1 MEDRWANVCV
11 NVINNIRGP
20 KQFPVVLLIAN
31 YSSYVLNLVLAMAT
45 LASSN
50 KWSNALF
57 IYAPNHL
64 DIANI
69 LFRVYRVNKLDRSVL
84 QGSFIARMNFD

>member
-1 MEDRWANVCV
+1 MSVSL
-11 NVINNIRGP
+11 IYSNNIRGP
-20 KQFPVVLLIAN
+20 KQLPVVLLIAN

-50 KWSNALF
+50 KLSNALL
-57 IYAPNHL
+57 YVPNHL

-69 LFRVYRVNKLDRSVL
+69 LLCVA
-84 QGSFIARMNFD
+84 I